1 MVCECVLFA
10 LVVDCCYVRRADA
23 GDREMES
30 RSKEARN
37 VQRNVSINIEG
48 RRIIETFQIVT
59 GEDLVA
65 AFVFLQ

>member
-1 MVCECVLFA
+1 
-10 LVVDCCYVRRADA
+10 
-23 GDREMES
+23 MES